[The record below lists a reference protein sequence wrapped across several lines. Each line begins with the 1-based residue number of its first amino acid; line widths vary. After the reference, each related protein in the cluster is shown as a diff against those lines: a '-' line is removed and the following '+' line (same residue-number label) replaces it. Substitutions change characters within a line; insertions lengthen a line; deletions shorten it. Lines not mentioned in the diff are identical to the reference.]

1 MCLNYQR
8 RTAEIMG
15 VSAFRVE
22 PIDHARLYRRFAA
35 STRGVAAI
43 EFDMILTILATLFL
57 ASFDGAGRSAFT

>member
-1 MCLNYQR
+1 
-8 RTAEIMG
+8 MG